1 MLCKLGDFTDFL
13 ISPDDG
19 ERLSLVFDE
28 TGTLIDCSSPVRKFK
43 IYQGVPILLP
53 LRSVELDEGDAISLV
68 PRRRH
73 PALRAISRFINGA
86 NRVAEVNAQQFL
98 HLLRG
103 ECKDRRPRVLIVGA
117 GMIGDGSELLYDAA
131 EVDLI
136 AFDIY
141 RTEQV
146 QFVADAHKIPLADGS
161 VDGVWIQAVLEH
173 VIVPEQVVDEMHR
186 VLHDGG
192 LVYSETPFM
201 QQVHE
206 GRFDFQRFSESGH
219 RWLFRK
225 FDLIDS
231 GVVWGPGWALQ
242 WSIRYFFW
250 GLTRSRVLG
259 VMLSAPFMFVR
270 WLDRFIPRGFGSDG
284 ASNLFFMGKKMGREL
299 ASDDIISF
307 YRGAQR

>member
-1 MLCKLGDFTDFL
+1 MLCKLEEFAHVL

-19 ERLSLVFDE
+19 ARLTVSFDE
-28 TGTLIDCSSPVRKFK
+28 TGALIDCSSPARKFK
-43 IYQGVPILLP
+43 IYEGVPILLP
-53 LRSVELDEGDAISLV
+53 LRSISHDDVGIVSPV

-73 PALRAISRFINGA
+73 PALRAISRFISGA
-86 NRVAEVNAQQFL
+86 NRVAAANAQQFL
-98 HLLRG
+98 HLLRN
-103 ECKDRRPRVLIVGA
+103 ECKNRRPRVLIVGA
-117 GMIGDGSELLYDAA
+117 GMIGDGSESLYEAA
-131 EVDLI
+131 DVDLI

-146 QFVADAHKIPLADGS
+146 QFVADAHQIPIADGS

-186 VLHDGG
+186 VLSDGG

-231 GVVWGPGWALQ
+231 GVVWGPGWTLQ

-259 VMLSAPFMFVR
+259 IMLSAPFMFVR
-270 WLDRFIPRGFGSDG
+270 WFDRFIPRGFGSDG
-284 ASNLFFMGKKMGREL
+284 ASNLFFMGIKMGRVL
-299 ASDDIISF
+299 ATDDIISF

>member
-1 MLCKLGDFTDFL
+1 MLCKLQSISDIL

-19 ERLSLVFDE
+19 EHLHLAFDPA
-28 TGTLIDCSSPVRKFK
+28 GVLISCSSQTRNFRVF
-43 IYQGVPILLP
+43 QGVPVLLP
-53 LRSVELDEGDAISLV
+53 MGSVAAEEGDLGSLV

-73 PALRAISRFINGA
+73 PLLRATSRFISGS
-86 NRVAEVNAQQFL
+86 NRVAAINAKKFL
-98 HLLRG
+98 ELLRS
-103 ECKDRRPRVLIVGA
+103 KNKRPRILVVGA
-117 GMIGDGSELLYDAA
+117 GLVGDGSELLYEAMDT
-131 EVDLI
+131 DII

-141 RTEQV
+141 RTEYV
-146 QFVADAHKIPLADGS
+146 QMVADAHCIPLADGS

-173 VIVPEQVVDEMHR
+173 VVVPEKVVGEIHR
-186 VLHDGG
+186 VLKDEG

-231 GVVWGPGWALQ
+231 GVVWGPGWTLQ

-250 GLTRSRVLG
+250 GLTRSRMLG
-259 VMLSAPFMFVR
+259 LALSAPFMFVR
-270 WLDRFIPRGFGSDG
+270 WFDRWMPREFRSDG
-284 ASNLFFMGKKMGREL
+284 ASNLFFMGKKAE
-299 ASDDIISF
+299 SDISVNEVITF
-307 YRGAQR
+307 YKGAQQ

>member
-1 MLCKLGDFTDFL
+1 MLCKLMEFTHVL

-19 ERLSLVFDE
+19 ARLSLAFDE
-28 TGTLIDCSSPVRKFK
+28 TGTLIDCSSPARKFK

-53 LRSVELDEGDAISLV
+53 LCSVVLDEGDAISLV

-86 NRVAEVNAQQFL
+86 NRVAAVNAQQFL
-98 HLLRG
+98 YLLRN
-103 ECKDRRPRVLIVGA
+103 ECKNRRPRVLIVGA
-117 GMIGDGSELLYDAA
+117 GMIGDGSELLYEAA
-131 EVDLI
+131 DVDLI

-146 QFVADAHKIPLADGS
+146 QFVADAHQIPLADGS

-186 VLHDGG
+186 VLRDGG

-231 GVVWGPGWALQ
+231 GVVWGPGWTLQ

-259 VMLSAPFMFVR
+259 IMLSAPFMFVR
-270 WLDRFIPRGFGSDG
+270 WFDRFIPRGFGSDG
-284 ASNLFFMGKKMGREL
+284 ASNLFFMGKKTGREL
-299 ASDDIISF
+299 ATDDIISF

>member
-1 MLCKLGDFTDFL
+1 MLCKLAEFAHIL

-19 ERLSLVFDE
+19 MRLSLEFDE
-28 TGTLIDCSSPVRKFK
+28 MGVLVNCSSPTRKFK
-43 IYQGVPILLP
+43 VYQGTPILLP
-53 LRSVELDEGDAISLV
+53 LHSVAIDNGDIVSLV

-73 PALRAISRFINGA
+73 PVLRAISRFISGA
-86 NRVAEVNAQQFL
+86 NRVAAVNAKIFL
-98 HLLRG
+98 SLLRR
-103 ECKDRRPRVLIVGA
+103 ENKRPRVLIVGA
-117 GMIGDGSELLYDAA
+117 GMIGDGSELLYEMTD
-131 EVDLI
+131 VDLI

-141 RTEQV
+141 RTDCV
-146 QFVADAHKIPLADGS
+146 QIVADAQRIPLADGC

-173 VIVPEQVVDEMHR
+173 VIEPERVVDEIHR
-186 VLHDGG
+186 VLRDGG
-192 LVYSETPFM
+192 FVYSETPFM

-231 GVVWGPGWALQ
+231 GVVWGPGWTLQ

-259 VMLSAPFMFVR
+259 LVLSAPFMFVR
-270 WLDRFIPRGFGSDG
+270 WFDRLIPRGFRSDG
-284 ASNLFFMGKKMGREL
+284 ASNLFFMGKKAGREL
-299 ASDDIISF
+299 GIDDVISF
-307 YRGAQR
+307 YRGAQQ